1 VLRPNLLIGLILSA
15 APAAAQQPVFLL
27 DHDASFDADGAD
39 TRAVVPADFNGDG
52 RMDLFVANVGT
63 PNDLYVS
70 KKHTLALH
78 APTVVSNGD
87 TPSMDGAWG
96 DMDGDGDPDLAV
108 ANGSDSPNQLFWN
121 QGGSS
126 NYTSFVALTG
136 DPAVTVAAPTQA
148 LAWGDVDGD
157 GDLDL
162 ITANKRERNGLY
174 LNDGSGAFSS
184 ATGGSLAATIGPCR
198 DVVLADLDGDGD
210 LEAVFANSNHE
221 SNFLHVNQG
230 GPQGGV
236 EGDFALRPAGDPVVD
251 DLHPSFGVSVADV
264 EQDGD
269 LDLFVANRKGEDN
282 VLYLN
287 DGAGAFSAAHGL
299 QPSRDGGDSFAATW
313 ADVNDDGLPDLY
325 VANQLQAGFLYLNG
339 PGGLTRAEGGQLLG
353 MVQNSRDAAFVTLGK
368 DSLPDLVV
376 GNSVGEQSLIF
387 ENLERYRVATTLL
400 RPASAPDPDAKG
412 QLKLEAR
419 PLKGQGK
426 LAVKVEKVN
435 TKLKHSLFVEDPPG
449 SKQFSAA
456 GNLRRKG
463 KSLEL
468 KFDTKK
474 GDALPLDLA
483 AMDFV
488 GRQVQI
494 RRSGATVLTGTV
506 GLYDTEDQ
514 KRVGQTYLVRSE
526 HALDGQSLA
535 VAHSVS
541 APDSGVEQL
550 TVTVT
555 TSHPDRAHLVF
566 VEQGGAMLDVGSAH
580 SQDGRL
586 VWSLDL
592 AGGAGGSGLQ
602 ATSVEQLSGR
612 PLEVHAGGHAVL
624 TGLVPNFADHGAS
637 KARKKLQKA
646 PTATTKLWGWL
657 SAYSI
662 ASLGDE
668 RFGVTVRGK
677 GVDDEDLSLHVET
690 TPGSGA
696 LERVAPFV
704 AGSSKSTHV
713 LALRKR
719 GDPLPLGVATVAE
732 LAGRRVEVRDGD
744 GVVQLV
750 GTIPT
755 LR

>member
-1 VLRPNLLIGLILSA
+1 MLRPNLLLSLILCA
-15 APAAAQQPVFLL
+15 VPAAAQQPVFLL

-70 KKHTLALH
+70 KQYALTLH

-108 ANGSDSPNQLFWN
+108 ANGSDTPNQLFRN
-121 QGGSS
+121 QGGSAS
-126 NYTSFVALTG
+126 YTSFVALAG
-136 DPAVTVAAPTQA
+136 DPAVTIAAPTQA
-148 LAWGDVDGD
+148 LAWGDLDGD

-162 ITANKRERNGLY
+162 VTANKRERNGLY
-174 LNDGSGAFSS
+174 LNDGAGAFSS
-184 ATGGSLAATIGPCR
+184 VTGGSLVATIGSCR

-210 LEAVFANSNHE
+210 LEAVFANSNYE
-221 SNFLHVNQG
+221 ANFLHVNQG
-230 GPQGGV
+230 GTQAGVQG
-236 EGDFALRPAGDPVVD
+236 EFALLPAGDPVVD

-287 DGAGAFSAAHGL
+287 DGAGTFAVAHGL

-325 VANQLQAGFLYLNG
+325 VANQLQTGFLYLNG
-339 PGGLTRAEGGQLLG
+339 PGGLTRAQGGQLLA
-353 MVQNSRDAAFVTLGK
+353 MVQNSRDAVFVTLGK
-368 DSLPDLVV
+368 DGLPDLVV
-376 GNSVGEQSLIF
+376 GNSVGEQSLVF
-387 ENLERYRVATTLL
+387 ENLERYRVSTTLL
-400 RPASAPDPDAKG
+400 RPAGAPDPDAKG
-412 QLKLEAR
+412 KLKLEAR
-419 PLKGQGK
+419 PLKGQGR
-426 LAVKVEKVN
+426 LELKVAQVN
-435 TKLKHSLFVEDPPG
+435 TKLTHTLFVEDPPG
-449 SKQFSAA
+449 SRQFLAS
-456 GNLRRKG
+456 GDLRRKG

-468 KFDTKK
+468 KFDTRK
-474 GDALPLDLA
+474 GDPLPLGLA

-494 RRSGATVLTGTV
+494 RRSAATVLSGVV

-526 HALDGQSLA
+526 HALDGQSFA
-535 VAHSVS
+535 VAQSVS
-541 APDSGVEQL
+541 APASGVEQL
-550 TVTVT
+550 SLTVT
-555 TSHPDRAHLVF
+555 TSRTDQEHRVF
-566 VEQGGAMLDVGSAH
+566 LEQGGAMRDVGSAR
-580 SQDGRL
+580 SQGGRL

-592 AGGAGGSGLQ
+592 TGGPGGSGLQ

-624 TGLVPNFADHGAS
+624 IGLVPTFADRGAS
-637 KARKKLQKA
+637 KARQKLQQA
-646 PTATTKLWGWL
+646 PTATAKLWGWL
-657 SAYSI
+657 SVHAV

-668 RFGVTVRGK
+668 RFGVTVRGARP
-677 GVDDEDLSLHVET
+677 GERPLTLHVET
-690 TPGSGA
+690 TPGSDVFE
-696 LERVAPFV
+696 LVAPF
-704 AGSSKSTHV
+704 AAASGKSTHV

-732 LAGRRVEVRDGD
+732 LAGRRVEVRDGEL
-744 GVVQLV
+744 VVQLV